1 MATKKVASITLAEL
15 TDRYT
20 KHMEDA
26 GKSRGTVFSYE
37 SELRLAQ
44 RELGADLS
52 IGAITRDAIE
62 TFNNSPRVT
71 LLKSGRPKSQLSID
85 KTRRVL
91 RLALKWAADTKLI
104 DVSPAERIEEPAPTT
119 EKRTKKSKNEPLP
132 HTPDVTVVV
141 GDEQITDGSPAPKK
155 PRKRK
160 QAIVLEVSQPDA
172 ERAADEA
179 EAMIAATNPEPA
191 A

>member
-1 MATKKVASITLAEL
+1 MTPKKTASITLAEL
-15 TDRYT
+15 TTRYT
-20 KHMEDA
+20 AHMEDA

-52 IGAITRDAIE
+52 IGAISREDIE
-62 TFNNSPRVT
+62 RFNACPRVT
-71 LLKSGRPKSQLSID
+71 ILKSGSPKSQLSID

-104 DVSPAERIEEPAPTT
+104 EVSPAEPIEEPAPTT
-119 EKRTKKSKNEPLP
+119 EKRTKKTDAPASEP
-132 HTPDVTVVV
+132 V
-141 GDEQITDGSPAPKK
+141 EKK

-160 QAIVLEVSQPDA
+160 QALVLEVSQPDA